1 MCFVLCQ
8 YRSWACSV
16 RSAGKVDLKWLPVQG
31 NYYSFKVLF
40 LKNVLHIA
48 ESETD
53 KMFHGF
59 DIKFYSS
66 RLCLSVYSS
75 VI

>member
-8 YRSWACSV
+8 YRSWACS
-16 RSAGKVDLKWLPVQG
+16 AGKADLKWFPVQG

-40 LKNVLHIA
+40 LKNMLHIA
-48 ESETD
+48 EPAPQRD
-53 KMFHGF
+53 KMFH
-59 DIKFYSS
+59 DLDTNYYSS